1 MKKKIYGAVVGLLLF
16 ILLLIAF
23 TAFSDVPETFLIWL
37 LLELKDIRIDI

>member
-23 TAFSDVPETFLIWL
+23 TAFSDTPETYLIWL
-37 LLELKDIRIDI
+37 LTELADIRINI